1 MARFLL
7 GRALSAV
14 LTLFAVSVLTFLM
27 FFALPRDPVS
37 GMCPKNCDPERLE
50 RVRQELG
57 LRDPLVTQYAG
68 YLKGIVAGRDLGGDQ
83 GGRCDAPCL
92 GWSYVNNEAVTDTL
106 ARVLPV
112 TLSVVIPA
120 AALWLLLGVGLGM
133 VSALRPGTWLDRAA
147 IGFSLAGA
155 SFQLYFV
162 GAVLLL
168 VFVYRLRW
176 LPVPGYTPLTENP
189 WRWATGLVL
198 AWVSLAFLFSAI
210 YARLVR
216 AQMRET
222 LGEDFVRTARAKG
235 LSRSRVYGRHA
246 LRAAITPVVTMAGLD
261 VGAALGGTVI
271 TETTFG
277 IQGLGRTAVEAV
289 RAGDLPT
296 IMATV
301 LVAAL
306 FVVLANVL
314 VDLLYAVVDPR
325 VRLGLGGTGSRW
337 R

>member
-7 GRALSAV
+7 KRLFSAT
-14 LTLFAVSVLTFLM
+14 LTLFAVSVLSFLM

-37 GMCPKNCDPERLE
+37 GMCPKNCTPERLE

-57 LRDPLVTQYAG
+57 LRDPLLSQYAG
-68 YLKGIVAGRDLGGDQ
+68 YMKGIVTGRDLGSAQ

-92 GWSYVNNEAVTDTL
+92 GWSYVANEAVSDTI

-112 TLSVVIPA
+112 TLSIVVPA
-120 AALWLLLGVGLGM
+120 AVLWLLLGVGLGM
-133 VSALRPGTWLDRAA
+133 VSALRRGTWLDRAA

-155 SFQLYFV
+155 SLQLYFV

-168 VFVYRLRW
+168 VFVYTLRW
-176 LPVPGYTPLTENP
+176 LPVPSYTPLLDDP
-189 WRWATGLVL
+189 VRWASGLVL
-198 AWVSLAFLFSAI
+198 AWLSLAFLFSAI
-210 YARLVR
+210 YARLSR
-216 AQMRET
+216 AQMLET
-222 LGEDFVRTARAKG
+222 LSEDFVRTARAKG
-235 LSRSRVYGRHA
+235 LAKRTVYGRHA
-246 LRAAITPVVTMAGLD
+246 LRAAITPVVTIAGLD
-261 VGAALGGTVI
+261 VGGALGGTVI

-277 IQGLGRTAVEAV
+277 LNGLGRTAVDAV

-301 LVAAL
+301 LIAAV

-314 VDLLYAVVDPR
+314 VDLLYAAIDPR
-325 VRLGLGGTGSRW
+325 VRLR
-337 R
+337 